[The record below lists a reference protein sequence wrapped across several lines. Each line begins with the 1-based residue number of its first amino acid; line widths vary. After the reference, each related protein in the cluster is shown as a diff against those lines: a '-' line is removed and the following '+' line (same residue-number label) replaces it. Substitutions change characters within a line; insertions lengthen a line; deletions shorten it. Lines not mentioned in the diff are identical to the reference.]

1 MASLEIKPQR
11 PGRKKFAE
19 SSEELGWRE
28 HRQQENSLLERQDC
42 RKTVME
48 SASSTKANRVSKS
61 LVTFSMGTWRR
72 QDEFFTTVSM

>member
-1 MASLEIKPQR
+1 M
-11 PGRKKFAE
+11 G
-19 SSEELGWRE
+19 E

-48 SASSTKANRVSKS
+48 TASSTKANRVSKS